1 MSNGV
6 PRPAAL
12 GTSGPAAPRLA
23 VPRRD
28 LFSSESAATLRA
40 ELQRQPEIRPEV
52 VARGRALAA
61 DPAYPPL
68 SVLTSV
74 ARQILAAPDLSND
87 ES

>member
-1 MSNGV
+1 
-6 PRPAAL
+6 
-12 GTSGPAAPRLA
+12 
-23 VPRRD
+23 